1 MDGFLLV
8 VPFLGDFYISCR
20 TGFSNLL
27 MSWFYRGAFPF
38 SFYMEDVLSH
48 LTRVFRDVASF
59 DGVFSSLI
67 L

>member
-8 VPFLGDFYISCR
+8 VPFLGDFYISCC
-20 TGFSNLL
+20 TGGIFSNLL

-48 LTRVFRDVASF
+48 LTRVF
-59 DGVFSSLI
+59 
-67 L
+67 